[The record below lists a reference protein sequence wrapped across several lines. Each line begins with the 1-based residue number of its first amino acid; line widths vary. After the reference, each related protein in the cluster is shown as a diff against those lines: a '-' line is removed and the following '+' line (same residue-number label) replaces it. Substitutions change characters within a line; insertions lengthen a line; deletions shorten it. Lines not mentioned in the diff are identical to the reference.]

1 MSWDYGGWATYVSVA
16 ARRRKVER
24 AIEKLRKRG
33 VAVSPVKIEGRTIA
47 TTFWGKAWCDNLESY
62 RDYENR
68 LERGRTYVRND
79 SVVDLQIAA
88 REVTAMVSGSRL
100 YTVKVGIAN
109 VAKARWKALCAD
121 CSGGID
127 SLVEL
132 LQGRFSKAVMAR
144 ICRQDTGLFPRP
156 SEIRFAC
163 SCPDHASMCKHVA
176 AVLYGVGARLDRSP
190 ELLFRLRAVDETE
203 MLSNLE
209 ATLPERWEQRD
220 ETNILSG
227 GNLATLF
234 DIDLGEAPAAVP
246 PVAASAGSRRKSDKS
261 AKATASKP
269 TKRKSRVHRTNL
281 TGKA

>member
-1 MSWDYGGWATYVSVA
+1 VQAAAKIGKIDFPQGEMEKECLQGLSSGILKDLLSGRGGLEVALALSHQLGCFSVA
-16 ARRRKVER
+16 
-24 AIEKLRKRG
+24 
-33 VAVSPVKIEGRTIA
+33 
-47 TTFWGKAWCDNLESY
+47 
-62 RDYENR
+62 
-68 LERGRTYVRND
+68 
-79 SVVDLQIAA
+79 DLLIAA
-88 REVTAMVSGSRL
+88 REVTAMVSESRL

-132 LQGRFSKAVMAR
+132 LQGCFSKAVTAR

-209 ATLPERWEQRD
+209 AALLD
-220 ETNILSG
+220 
-227 GNLATLF
+227 
-234 DIDLGEAPAAVP
+234 
-246 PVAASAGSRRKSDKS
+246 RR
-261 AKATASKP
+261 TQNG
-269 TKRKSRVHRTNL
+269 RTH
-281 TGKA
+281 